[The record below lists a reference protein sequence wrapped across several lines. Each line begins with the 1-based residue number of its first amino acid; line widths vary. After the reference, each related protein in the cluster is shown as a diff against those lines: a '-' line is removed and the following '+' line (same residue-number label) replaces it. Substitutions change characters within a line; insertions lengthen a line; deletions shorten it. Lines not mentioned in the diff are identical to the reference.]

1 MKMLKVTTPEGMVMY
16 INPAKIE
23 FFYENEE
30 GFTTIVCQHQPVLD
44 VQESVDQ
51 ILDMLRQA

>member
-1 MKMLKVTTPEGMVMY
+1 MKMLKVKTLQGMVLY
-16 INPAKIE
+16 INPANITLV
-23 FFYENEE
+23 YDND
-30 GFTTIVCQHQPVLD
+30 GAFTTIVVLQQPRMD